1 MSNAYLSYVPK
12 TVGEVMDQLASM
24 MLTSP
29 TFKDLSGSFPER
41 SIDKEFQALN
51 KELKLIRPKV
61 GDERFEQLVAMSAKM
76 RAHFEADPNDETEDG
91 LLGRDIIHEMR
102 QLLRGARR
110 KSAGA

>member
-1 MSNAYLSYVPK
+1 MPNEYSPYIPK
-12 TVGEVMDQLASM
+12 TIGEVQDKLGSM

-29 TFKDLSGSFPER
+29 TFKDLTGYIAEQN
-41 SIDKEFQALN
+41 IDTEFHALN
-51 KELKLIRPKV
+51 EGLKLIRPKI

-102 QLLRGARR
+102 QLLRSPRR
-110 KSAGA
+110 KRESS